1 MIAYLAGSVRTSYII
16 PEDVT
21 SIGDFAFYRCASLES
36 ITIPSSVASIGGY
49 AFYGCTSL
57 VSMTIH
63 EGVVSIGNCAF
74 DECTSLES
82 IAIPS
87 SVTSI
92 GDDVFSGCTSLE
104 SITVAEEN
112 PNYSSE
118 GGVLFSNDGKTI
130 ELHPIGSIH
139 TSYEIPAGVT
149 SIGDSAFYGCVSLT
163 SIVIPESVQ
172 SIGNYAF
179 YGCTSL
185 TSVTIPV
192 GVTSIGYSA
201 FERCTS
207 LASVAIPE
215 NVQSIGDSAFYGCT
229 SLTSVTIS
237 EGVTSIGYSAFY
249 GCTSLVSAT
258 IPSSVTTIGRW
269 AFEGCTSLS
278 SITFPA
284 NIGYLDLS
292 YGTFEWTETGVN
304 AVVSIKTLSGQ
315 EIDSLGVDKNGLI
328 AAVAPSVEVDG
339 VQVRLGL
346 DLDQGSWGSGDFAQ
360 SDKLIILGS
369 DGAVISTR
377 DLTGGYGTIEN
388 LGLEPGQAI
397 ALYLAD
403 GKAPGTGDGE
413 DVPGG
418 DGTGDDG
425 SGDGEGTTGGD
436 APGGD
441 APDGDPGGEPSG
453 GGSDLLLY
461 VGIAV
466 VVIALL
472 GAALFIRGRM

>member
-1 MIAYLAGSVRTSYII
+1 MFESVAKKWRRSLPSIHAPLVILAAVLAVALLAIAVSGYSEAETTMYNGLEIELKEDNTASVIGYSGDSEEIEI
-16 PEDVT
+16 PEIVMVGDVEYSIT
-21 SIGDFAFYRCASLES
+21 SIGS
-36 ITIPSSVASIGGY
+36 
-49 AFYGCTSL
+49 
-57 VSMTIH
+57 
-63 EGVVSIGNCAF
+63 
-74 DECTSLES
+74 
-82 IAIPS
+82 
-87 SVTSI
+87 
-92 GDDVFSGCTSLE
+92 
-104 SITVAEEN
+104 
-112 PNYSSE
+112 
-118 GGVLFSNDGKTI
+118 
-130 ELHPIGSIH
+130 
-139 TSYEIPAGVT
+139 
-149 SIGDSAFYGCVSLT
+149 SAFYGCS
-163 SIVIPESVQ
+163 
-172 SIGNYAF
+172 A
-179 YGCTSL
+179 L

-192 GVTSIGYSA
+192 GVTSIGDSA

-207 LASVAIPE
+207 LASVAIPSSVE
-215 NVQSIGDSAFYGCT
+215 SIGNRAFCECV
-229 SLTSVTIS
+229 SLTSVTVP

-249 GCTSLVSAT
+249 GCTSLASAT

-269 AFEGCTSLS
+269 AFEGCTSLE
-278 SITFPA
+278 SITVPA

-292 YGTFEWTETGVN
+292 YGTFRWAETGVN
-304 AVVSIKTLSGQ
+304 AVVSLKTLSGE

-339 VQVRLGL
+339 VQVRLDL
-346 DLDQGSWGSGDFAQ
+346 DLDLSAWGSGDFAQ

-388 LGLEPGQAI
+388 LGLEPGQVI
-397 ALYLAD
+397 ALYLSD
-403 GKAPGTGDGE
+403 GKVPGTGDGE

-418 DGTGDDG
+418 DGTSDDG
-425 SGDGEGTTGGD
+425 SGDGGDAPGGDAPGGDSTGDGEGTTGGDAPGGDAPGGDAPGGDSTGDGEGTTGGD

-472 GAALFIRGRM
+472 GAVLFIRGRM